1 MTMILEL
8 KENYGINNP
17 FLIEDIQN
25 DFEYS
30 YTTIKTMISEY
41 IKKNELKRYDKGIYY
56 FPKKSEILGES
67 IPAYSKVL
75 EHKFIENNSKIFGYY
90 TGIYLLNKIGL
101 TTQVPLRREIT
112 TNIETNIKR
121 KVGIGDREVFLRKP
135 LVKVTNENVKY
146 LQFMDIFRYA
156 YDSEIKEHKD
166 CIIKFIKENKL
177 NKEDLKKYT
186 FKYYPN
192 KAKAKLLETGC
203 WDEIK

>member
-121 KVGIGDREVFLRKP
+121 KVCIGDREVFLRKP

-156 YDSEIKEHKD
+156 YLSEIEEHKEGV
-166 CIIKFIKENKL
+166 IKYIKENKL
-177 NKEDLKKYT
+177 NKEDLIKFT
-186 FKYYPN
+186 FKYYPD
-192 KAKAKLLETGC
+192 KAKAKLLGSGC
-203 WDEIK
+203 WDELT